1 MSIYR
6 ESGSGPFNPAI
17 VGVTYRGLKLQSNAT
32 ATDLV
37 VTSNG
42 VDQPLHLEPSEV
54 FVGKLKIVSG
64 TLTGVI
70 GYKY

>member
-1 MSIYR
+1 MAIYR
-6 ESGSGPFNPAI
+6 ESGTGPFNPA
-17 VGVTYRGLKLQSNAT
+17 VVEVTYRALKLQSNAT

-37 VTSNG
+37 VISNG
-42 VDQPLHLEPSEV
+42 VEQPLHLEPAEL
-54 FVGKLKIVSG
+54 FVGKLEVVSG